1 MVDDFWGSWTF
12 DLGLQ
17 GSAAQVTN
25 STKYVNLGAVTG
37 SKSFT
42 FSPDNMVVNDQT
54 GSQGQVTFIYNQGIE
69 FIIDEQMW
77 WANFFFNADGY
88 SCDKTSVGY
97 VHDTVGRNWAR
108 IQGTRQTDAAIEVQ
122 PFSQPDELAA
132 LERSARDGPSR
143 FRKFRKN
150 QEFINQ
156 VNSRTNGLW
165 TAKHNPL
172 NEQYT
177 VAEMNLRSG
186 SLMPEEMRPK
196 LNANRDLKQT
206 VAQAIKK
213 HQEIIQETGL
223 PETLDWRNVEGQNFV
238 SPVDD
243 QGGCGSCYSFASMG
257 MMESRIRVQTNNQ
270 QQPIFSEQEIITCG
284 RDKTYN
290 QGCVGGFAYLTA
302 GKYAQ
307 DFGVV
312 EESCAPYN
320 PADRTCPD
328 TSKCQRWYSENYG
341 YIGGYYGA
349 TMGDGGQTMM
359 EEMQNGPLAVG
370 FMVLDD
376 FRYYDGGIY
385 VQSTDNELKDEF
397 NPFVPVNHAVLAVG
411 YGTCTSSNP
420 DPNCEGAA
428 EGTPYWI
435 VKNSWGTSF
444 GDQGFFYILRGVDEV
459 GIESIVVKADVVPQ
473 M

>member
-1 MVDDFWGSWTF
+1 MG
-12 DLGLQ
+12 
-17 GSAAQVTN
+17 
-25 STKYVNLGAVTG
+25 
-37 SKSFT
+37 
-42 FSPDNMVVNDQT
+42 
-54 GSQGQVTFIYNQGIE
+54 
-69 FIIDEQMW
+69 
-77 WANFFFNADGY
+77 
-88 SCDKTSVGY
+88 
-97 VHDTVGRNWAR
+97 
-108 IQGTRQTDAAIEVQ
+108 
-122 PFSQPDELAA
+122 
-132 LERSARDGPSR
+132 
-143 FRKFRKN
+143 
-150 QEFINQ
+150 NQ

-172 NEQYT
+172 NEQY
-177 VAEMNLRSG
+177 
-186 SLMPEEMRPK
+186 
-196 LNANRDLKQT
+196 
-206 VAQAIKK
+206 
-213 HQEIIQETGL
+213 TGL

-290 QGCVGGFAYLTA
+290 QGCV
-302 GKYAQ
+302 
-307 DFGVV
+307 
-312 EESCAPYN
+312 
-320 PADRTCPD
+320 
-328 TSKCQRWYSENYG
+328 
-341 YIGGYYGA
+341 GA

-420 DPNCEGAA
+420 DPNCDGAA